1 MKKEYFI
8 KFTCGYGILVFAQCL
23 EDAIVLAKANAI
35 YKGYSRPLLKSIKF
49 PDGET
54 VMRGH
59 SVNSFEVAIP
69 EHNPCDLF

>member
-35 YKGYSRPLLKSIKF
+35 YKGYSRPLLKSINF

-54 VMRGH
+54 VLQGH

-69 EHNPCDLF
+69 EHNPGDLF